1 MNPFDFL
8 DDLDD
13 LGRLGRRGWGRGGW
27 GKRRHWGGGMGHMGG
42 WVFPALILGRIVQE
56 VFDQQSRQQTGGS
69 SWPQPNVP
77 PIFQSPTQPQSPAGP
92 PPSPWG
98 ASEAKPVMKTTKC
111 VNCDQPVSA
120 GYAFCPHCGRS
131 VSKRECAYCSRDIPA
146 GAERCVGCG
155 APAGYAKRA

>member
-13 LGRLGRRGWGRGGW
+13 HLEGIGRLGRRGWG
-27 GKRRHWGGGMGHMGG
+27 KRRRWGGGMGG

-56 VFDQQSRQQTGGS
+56 VLEQKSRQQPGGS
-69 SWPQPNVP
+69 SWPQP
-77 PIFQSPTQPQSPAGP
+77 QTPTAP

-98 ASEAKPVMKTTKC
+98 SSEAKPVEKTTRC
-111 VNCDQPVSA
+111 VNCDQEVKA

-131 VSKRECAYCSRDIPA
+131 ITKRECAYCSRDIPP
-146 GAERCVGCG
+146 GAERCIGCG
-155 APAGYAKRA
+155 APASFARRA